1 MLEYWS
7 NREHRV
13 VEAVVVVVVVVVAAA
28 GVVVV
33 VVVETGRVLENVREN
48 VLRVTKSIR
57 VLE

>member
-7 NREHRV
+7 NREHKV
-13 VEAVVVVVVVVVAAA
+13 VEAVVVVVAAA
-28 GVVVV
+28 GVV

>member
-13 VEAVVVVVVVVVAAA
+13 VEAVVVVVVAAA

>member
-13 VEAVVVVVVVVVAAA
+13 VEAVVVVVVAAA
-28 GVVVV
+28 GVVVVVV